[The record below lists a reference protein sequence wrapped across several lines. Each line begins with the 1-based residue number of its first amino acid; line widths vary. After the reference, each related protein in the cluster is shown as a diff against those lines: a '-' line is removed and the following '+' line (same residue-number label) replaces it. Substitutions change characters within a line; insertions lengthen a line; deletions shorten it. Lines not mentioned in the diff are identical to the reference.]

1 MTAQHSALPLDERS
15 RDALAAEGLRYA
27 LVDGQDAALF
37 DAWLQADQRGF
48 HAEALT
54 EEQLAEHREG
64 LAFARSI
71 GVWDPSSADPA
82 TPVGT
87 VGSWRSS
94 LSLGAGH
101 EGASAGA
108 SIEGWAI
115 SAVTV
120 APTHRRRG
128 IARALLEGELRA
140 ASNAGIPLAMLT
152 VSEATIYGRW
162 GFGPATW
169 AADYS
174 VDTRALQWTGPRP
187 TGRVHQVSPASLR
200 ALAPQLAERAHRR
213 ESGEVPGWEHYWQRM
228 LGLTAGSTRASKL
241 RAARYDDEQGNPQG
255 FALYSLAAD
264 PDDYT
269 AHTVSLD
276 YLCAANDDAHAEL
289 WRFVLELDLVA
300 TVRAPLRPVD
310 EPVQW
315 MVSNPRAVRT
325 SARSEH
331 LWLRILDLPASLTA
345 RRYAHADTV
354 LLRVDDRQGFAH
366 GDWMLT
372 TSPDGAA
379 TVTPADADPAPEAAV
394 VRLGVDV
401 LGTLLLGG
409 APVESLRAAAR
420 LVEERPGSAARLDA
434 LFRTTRAPHLSIW
447 F

>member
-128 IARALLEGELRA
+128 IAR
-140 ASNAGIPLAMLT
+140 
-152 VSEATIYGRW
+152 
-162 GFGPATW
+162 
-169 AADYS
+169 
-174 VDTRALQWTGPRP
+174 
-187 TGRVHQVSPASLR
+187 
-200 ALAPQLAERAHRR
+200 
-213 ESGEVPGWEHYWQRM
+213 
-228 LGLTAGSTRASKL
+228 
-241 RAARYDDEQGNPQG
+241 
-255 FALYSLAAD
+255 
-264 PDDYT
+264 
-269 AHTVSLD
+269 
-276 YLCAANDDAHAEL
+276 
-289 WRFVLELDLVA
+289 
-300 TVRAPLRPVD
+300 
-310 EPVQW
+310 
-315 MVSNPRAVRT
+315 
-325 SARSEH
+325 
-331 LWLRILDLPASLTA
+331 
-345 RRYAHADTV
+345 
-354 LLRVDDRQGFAH
+354 
-366 GDWMLT
+366 
-372 TSPDGAA
+372 
-379 TVTPADADPAPEAAV
+379 
-394 VRLGVDV
+394 
-401 LGTLLLGG
+401 
-409 APVESLRAAAR
+409 
-420 LVEERPGSAARLDA
+420 
-434 LFRTTRAPHLSIW
+434 
-447 F
+447 

>member
-1 MTAQHSALPLDERS
+1 MTARHSALPLDERS
-15 RDALAAEGLRYA
+15 REALAAEGLRYA
-27 LVDGQDAALF
+27 LVDGEDAAQV

-48 HAEALT
+48 HAETLT
-54 EEQLAEHREG
+54 EEQLAEHRAG

-82 TPVGT
+82 TPVAT
-87 VGSWRSS
+87 VGSWRSTV
-94 LSLGAGH
+94 SLGAVS
-101 EGASAGA
+101 EGA

-140 ASNAGIPLAMLT
+140 AASAGLPLAMLT

-187 TGRVHQVSPASLR
+187 SGRVHQVAPASLR
-200 ALAPQLAERAHRR
+200 ALAPQLAQRAHRR
-213 ESGEVPGWEHYWQRM
+213 QTGEVPGWEHYWQRM

-241 RAARYDDEQGNPQG
+241 RAVRYDDEQGAPQG

-264 PDDYT
+264 PDDFT
-269 AHTVSLD
+269 AHTLTLD
-276 YLCAANDDAHAEL
+276 YLCAASDDAHAAL

-300 TVRAPLRPVD
+300 TVRASLRPVD
-310 EPVQW
+310 EPVPW

-331 LWLRILDLPASLTA
+331 LWLRILDVPASLTA

-366 GDWMLT
+366 GDWMLA
-372 TSPDGAA
+372 TSPDGTA

-434 LFRTTRAPHLSIW
+434 LFRTTRSPHLSIW